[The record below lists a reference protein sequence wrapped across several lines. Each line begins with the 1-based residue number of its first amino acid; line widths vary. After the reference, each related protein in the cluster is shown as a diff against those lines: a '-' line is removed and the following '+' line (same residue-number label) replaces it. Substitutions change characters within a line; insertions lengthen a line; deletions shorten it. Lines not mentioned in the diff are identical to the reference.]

1 MRLISVLRFVFSTL
15 GGLFTMLTMG
25 AIMGALSLGAIFFV
39 YGRTLPDYSWIRQ
52 YAPQTVSRVYSGEG
66 RIIDEFAG
74 QRRIYVT
81 AAEIPDVVKFAF
93 VSAEDQNFYTHPGF
107 DIRGIAA
114 AFVDAVAS
122 RGSDL
127 RGASTIT
134 QQLMKILFLDGSI
147 TAERKVQELILA
159 VRVEQM
165 VDKEKILEMY
175 LNEIFLGRGSYGVAA
190 AAQTYF
196 NKTLNE
202 LSAGEA
208 AYLAALAQRP
218 GNLHPVTQYEA
229 SVNRRNYVLREMFQ
243 NGYIDEATMVAE
255 QEAPLET
262 VQSGAFESY
271 RSSVPDL
278 DYFSAEIRRQLEIEF
293 GEDEIEGGGYQVRAT
308 IDPDLQIEAAHALQ
322 RALEQF
328 DRGLGLWRGTGQTL
342 PEETLGSEEAW
353 RGALA
358 DLTLSRNITLE
369 NPWYPAVVLEVGEGQ
384 MRVGI
389 EAVTETEAEPFVV
402 PRDDISWMRGSFAE
416 NFTRGDVVYIRRM
429 TADGDGSFIRWTL
442 RQIPEVQGAFMAMD
456 VNTGRVLAM
465 QGGFDYDYSNFNRAT
480 LAERQPGSAFKP
492 FVYAAALDSGYT
504 PATIVVDSPIE
515 INTPQGV
522 WRPQNYSN
530 TFYGPAPL
538 RIGIEQSR
546 NLMTIRL
553 AQEIGIETV
562 ATYAERF
569 GVYDDMQPVLANA
582 LGAQETTL
590 YDLVAAYSMFA
601 NGGER
606 VQPTLIDRVQDRFGQ
621 TVYRHDQSTCEDCTF
636 ADLPVG
642 AIPRI
647 QTNRDRIMNAV
658 TAYQIT
664 SMMEGVVQRGTAR
677 NAINLP
683 VPIAGKTG
691 TTNDA
696 KDVWFVGFSS
706 NIAAGCYIGYDT
718 PRSMNGASGGGV
730 CAPVFQAFM
739 TAAIQEYGG
748 TPFRIPDGCRFI
760 NIDRLT
766 GARLPDGAS
775 GGNVIG
781 ECFRDG
787 EEPVFGITFDGGFAI
802 AADLPLVEELRPV
815 QQIENSTG
823 GTAVVGPRA
832 TFNTLS
838 TGGLY

>member
-1 MRLISVLRFVFSTL
+1 MLRFVFSTV

-25 AIMGALSLGAIFFV
+25 TIMGALSLGAIFFV
-39 YGRTLPDYSWIRQ
+39 YGRTLPEYNWILQ
-52 YAPQTVSRVYSGEG
+52 YAPQTVSRVYSGDG
-66 RIIDEFAG
+66 DIVDEFAG

-81 AAEIPDVVKFAF
+81 ANEIPDVIKHAF
-93 VSAEDQNFYTHPGF
+93 VSAEDQNFFTHPGF
-107 DIRGIAA
+107 DVRGIAA
-114 AFVDAVAS
+114 AFVDAVES
-122 RGSDL
+122 GGEDL

-165 VDKEKILEMY
+165 LDKERILEMY
-175 LNEIFLGRGSYGVAA
+175 LNEIFLGRNSYGVAA
-190 AAQTYF
+190 AARTYF
-196 NKTLNE
+196 NKP
-202 LSAGEA
+202 LSALRPGEA

-218 GNLHPVTQYEA
+218 GNLHPVNQYED
-229 SVNRRNYVLREMFQ
+229 SINRRNYVLREMFQ
-243 NGYIDEATMVAE
+243 NGYIDEATMRTE

-262 VQSGAFESY
+262 VQSGAFESF

-278 DYFSAEIRRQLEIEF
+278 DYHSAEIRRQLTAEF
-293 GEDEIEGGGYQVRAT
+293 GEEEFQNGGYQVRST

-328 DRGLGLWRGTGQTL
+328 DRGLGQWRGTGQTL
-342 PEETLGSEEAW
+342 PEEALASDAAW
-353 RGALA
+353 REALA
-358 DLTLSRNITLE
+358 DLTVSRNITLE
-369 NPWYPAVVLEVGEGQ
+369 NQWYPAVVLDVGDQ
-384 MRVGI
+384 SLRLGI
-389 EAVTETEAEPFVV
+389 EGWTEGDPDPVV
-402 PRDDISWMRGSFAE
+402 PRDDISWMRGNFVDNFA
-416 NFTRGDVVYIRRM
+416 RGDVVHVRRM

-442 RQIPEVQGAFMAMD
+442 RQVPEVQGAFMAMD
-456 VNTGRVLAM
+456 VNTGRVLAL
-465 QGGFDYDYSNFNRAT
+465 QGGFDYADSNFNRAT
-480 LAERQPGSAFKP
+480 LAMRQPGSAFKP

-522 WRPQNYSN
+522 WRPSNYSN

-538 RIGIEQSR
+538 RTGIEQSR

-553 AQEIGIETV
+553 AQEIGMDTV

-569 GVYDDMQPVLANA
+569 GVYDEMQPVLANS

-621 TVYRHDQSTCEDCTF
+621 TVYRHDQSICTDCTI
-636 ADLPVG
+636 ADLPAG
-642 AIPRI
+642 ELPRI

-664 SMMEGVVQRGTAR
+664 SMMQGVVDRGTAR
-677 NAINLP
+677 RAINLP
-683 VPIAGKTG
+683 VAIAGKTG
-691 TTNDA
+691 TTNDS

-706 NIAAGCYIGYDT
+706 NIAAGCFIGYDT
-718 PRSMNGASGGGV
+718 PRSMGGASGGGV

-739 TAAIQEYGG
+739 SAAIQEYGG
-748 TPFRIPDGCRFI
+748 ASSFRAPETCRWI
-760 NIDRLT
+760 NIDRQT
-766 GARLPDGAS
+766 GARLPDGSS
-775 GGNVIG
+775 GGNVSR

-815 QQIENSTG
+815 QQVENSSG
-823 GTAVVGPRA
+823 GVAVVGPRA

-838 TGGLY
+838 SGGLY